1 MRKLIAQFA
10 RFGVVGG
17 IGFFIDFGIF
27 NLLINTVLS
36 TDQVHEGPL
45 FAKVASTTVA
55 IVFNWL
61 GNRFWT
67 FRAHRGKQLLREGI
81 EYGVVSVGGLLI
93 GLGCLFVSHYLLGF
107 DSKLADNISSNVI
120 GLGLGTLF
128 RFTLYRMWVFA
139 PHRGDP
145 EPALFPE
152 VGTGSI
158 EIPTTSSRPTPAG
171 GTAPAASVRRSD

>member
-67 FRAHRGKQLLREGI
+67 FRAHRGKQLLREGV

-107 DSKLADNISSNVI
+107 TSQFADNISGNVI
-120 GLGLGTLF
+120 GVLAGNIF
-128 RFTLYRMWVFA
+128 RYFAYRYVVFTTEEERA
-139 PHRGDP
+139 ART
-145 EPALFPE
+145 ALKE
-152 VGTGSI
+152 N
-158 EIPTTSSRPTPAG
+158 A
-171 GTAPAASVRRSD
+171 